1 MKNIKLYRPII
12 MTLMIIL
19 FSGFTTTFADENAE
33 EENTNQSN
41 SIVQNLDDV
50 NIDKIFCLYAD
61 PNQVFVIIDHY
72 NHIIVQGK
80 CCDVMV
86 KFFLSISDPLLEIDN
101 TRYYRLSYENPEIM
115 DQRLTLREENYLKD
129 LDL

>member
-1 MKNIKLYRPII
+1 MKNINLYRLII

-19 FSGFTTTFADENAE
+19 FSGFTTTFADENAQ

-41 SIVQNLDDV
+41 SIVKNLDDV
-50 NIDKIFCLYAD
+50 NIDNIFCLNAD

-72 NHIIVQGK
+72 NHIIMQGK
-80 CCDVMV
+80 CSDVMV
-86 KFFLSISDPLLEIDN
+86 KFFLSISDQLLEIDN
-101 TRYYRLSYENPEIM
+101 ITYYRLSYENPEIM
-115 DQRLTLREENYLKD
+115 DQRLALREENYLKD